1 MISFVAE
8 KFGRMSDIIQLL
20 PDSVANQIAA
30 GEVIQRPASV
40 VKELMENAID
50 AESDTIT
57 VNIKDAGKTL
67 IQIIDDGKGM
77 SETDARMA
85 FERHA
90 TSKISNANDLFA
102 IGTMGFRGEALASIA
117 AVADVELRTKIP
129 ENELGTYI
137 HIKGTA
143 IQKQEPVSCS
153 PGANFS
159 IKNLFFNIPAR
170 RKFLKKNVTEFNY
183 IKNEFQKVALAY
195 PEIGFSLIHNDNT
208 VYKLRGGSLRQR
220 IIEIFGKNINQY
232 LVPVN
237 SETSILKIYGFI
249 GKPEIAR
256 RSKKEQFF
264 YVNNRFMKH
273 PYFYKAVLSAY
284 EQIIDPSTLP
294 VFFLYFE
301 ISPDKIDINIHPA
314 KTEINFEDSR
324 GIFQILRAT
333 VREAL
338 GKFNV
343 VPSIDFDRE
352 GEIEMPYINEN
363 AEYNAPEVSYD
374 PTYNPFEQNSNT
386 YSNKSTNKNYK
397 DNIDNWEK
405 LYEGFENENMQENS
419 FPEQKTIDDNEET
432 GFVKV
437 FQMKNKYIVTPV
449 KSGLMIINPKRAHER
464 ILFERFMSM
473 SRTDSI
479 SSQKVLYP
487 QIIELN
493 LNDLE
498 LISQVLD
505 DLGQIGFE
513 ITISNDENLQITGI
527 PAHLTDLNQKDL
539 IERIL
544 INLKDDGQNIID
556 NAKERLSEITAKAA
570 SVNYGRKFTSEEMKN
585 VIDNLFAC
593 QMPNFTPSGRTIIS
607 IIKYEDIEKLF

>member
-8 KFGRMSDIIQLL
+8 KFGKMSDIIQLL

-50 AESDTIT
+50 AEAESIT

-67 IQIIDDGKGM
+67 IQIIDNGKGM

-90 TSKISNANDLFA
+90 TSKIKNANDLFA
-102 IGTMGFRGEALASIA
+102 ISTMGFRGEALASIA
-117 AVADVELRTKIP
+117 AVADVELRSKTS
-129 ENELGTYI
+129 ENELGTHI

-143 IQKQEPVSCS
+143 IQKQEVVSC
-153 PGANFS
+153 PKGADFS

-170 RKFLKKNVTEFNY
+170 RKFLKKNTTEFNY
-183 IKNEFQKVALAY
+183 IKTEFQKVALAY
-195 PEIGFSLIHNDNT
+195 PEKEFLLIHNDNI
-208 VYKLRGGSLRQR
+208 VYKLREGALRQR
-220 IIEIFGKNINQY
+220 ISEIFGKYINQY
-232 LVPVN
+232 IIPVN
-237 SETSILKIYGFI
+237 SQTSILKIYGFI

-256 RSKKEQFF
+256 RSKKEQYF
-264 YVNNRFMKH
+264 YVNNRFMRH

-284 EQIIDPSTLP
+284 EQIIDPTTSP
-294 VFFLYFE
+294 VFFLFFE

-352 GEIEMPYINEN
+352 GEIEMPYMNEN
-363 AEYNAPEVSYD
+363 AEFSAPEVSFN
-374 PTYNPFEQNSNT
+374 PNYNPFEQE
-386 YSNKSTNKNYK
+386 SNKSNNNNYK

-405 LYEGFENENMQENS
+405 LYEDFENETSAENS
-419 FPEQKTIDDNEET
+419 IAQQKSIEET
-432 GFVKV
+432 EEQSFMKV

-464 ILFERFMSM
+464 ILYERFMST
-473 SRTDSI
+473 SKTDII

-487 QIIELN
+487 QTIELN
-493 LNDLE
+493 LNDIE
-498 LISQVLD
+498 LLSSVADELN
-505 DLGQIGFE
+505 QIGFE
-513 ITISNDENLQITGI
+513 IIISDNETVQVTGI

-544 INLKDDGQNIID
+544 INLKDDGPNILE
-556 NAKERLSEITAKAA
+556 NARERLSEITAKAA
-570 SVNYGRKFTSEEMKN
+570 SVNYGRKFNSEEMKST
-585 VIDNLFAC
+585 IDNLFAC
-593 QMPNFTPSGRTIIS
+593 RMPNFTPSGLTIIS
-607 IIKYEDIEKLF
+607 IIKYLDIEKLF